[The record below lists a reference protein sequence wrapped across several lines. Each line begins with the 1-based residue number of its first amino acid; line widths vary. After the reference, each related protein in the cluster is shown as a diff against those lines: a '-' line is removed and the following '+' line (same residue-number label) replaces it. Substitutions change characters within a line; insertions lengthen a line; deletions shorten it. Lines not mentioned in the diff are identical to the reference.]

1 MRAGSWQRAQINARP
16 VWTSPLWTPCVICGG
31 KDRTSAERPQATA
44 PVDRA
49 PITNPRRVSTATNYR
64 NRCPLRRTKAA
75 DPRVVSGFAD
85 WSSGFRVPWRPPVSF
100 LAMRAL
106 LANAVLIAAC
116 NVPAPMERSSHGS
129 TGSNVT
135 VAASTAAPSSKA
147 SSLVEGAT
155 PVRPHHEEPVVEC
168 PATIPEN
175 ADDEARLS
183 ALLDEA
189 NQQIGRA
196 QYAAAWTCADRAG
209 DLAPTSVE
217 AQHLRGASLAALG
230 RDAEAQV
237 AYGLALAL
245 DPDDPE
251 TLRAVADFYI
261 NGKGERGRDAL
272 RLGLELAQRGSRRVE
287 ARRRRNPPL
296 VADLAVLEAQA
307 LNDLGRSD
315 EALTRVA
322 AALRIAPGRGD
333 ALHEKGVALF
343 DLSRFADARTV
354 LQKALG
360 IQPDDAY
367 THQMFGLTLE
377 QLGDAE
383 AAEAEFARAI
393 ALAPNELSSPVVI
406 SVAEFRKEVDA
417 FVAALPAERQVRVR
431 AIKIEIA
438 DLPDPTDLAAVKP
451 PFPPTILGL
460 YRGPV
465 GRAVVLPLRPGDEPV
480 SIVLYRKNLA
490 RAVKSRTELSEQ
502 IRDTLLHEIGH
513 LEGFD
518 EDDLRRRGME

>member
-1 MRAGSWQRAQINARP
+1 
-16 VWTSPLWTPCVICGG
+16 
-31 KDRTSAERPQATA
+31 
-44 PVDRA
+44 
-49 PITNPRRVSTATNYR
+49 
-64 NRCPLRRTKAA
+64 
-75 DPRVVSGFAD
+75 
-85 WSSGFRVPWRPPVSF
+85 
-100 LAMRAL
+100 MRAL
-106 LANAVLIAAC
+106 VASAALLVAC
-116 NVPAPMERSSHGS
+116 KAPAPAEKAHPA
-129 TGSNVT
+129 TGSSGAGAT
-135 VAASTAAPSSKA
+135 AAASIATPPSKSA
-147 SSLVEGAT
+147 GLVEGAT
-155 PVRPHHEEPVVEC
+155 PVRPHREESVVEC
-168 PATIPEN
+168 PAVTPDN
-175 ADDEARLS
+175 ADDEARLQ

-189 NQQIGRA
+189 NRQIERA

-209 DLAPTSVE
+209 DLASTSVE
-217 AQHLRGASLAALG
+217 AQHLRGAALAALG
-230 RDAEAQV
+230 RDQEAQV
-237 AYGLALAL
+237 AYSLALAL

-272 RLGLELAQRGSRRVE
+272 RLGLELAQRGSRRAE

-315 EALTRVA
+315 EALVRVG
-322 AALRIAPGRGD
+322 AALRIASGRGD

-343 DLSRFADARTV
+343 DLSRFTEAKAV

-367 THQMFGLTLE
+367 THQMLGLTLE
-377 QLGDAE
+377 QLGDHKTAE
-383 AAEAEFARAI
+383 SELGRAL
-393 ALAPNELSSPVVI
+393 ALAPSELTRPVVI
-406 SVAEFRKEVDA
+406 SVADFQKEVDA
-417 FVAALPAERQVRVR
+417 VVATLPVERRARVR

-438 DLPDPTDLAAVKP
+438 DLPDPIDLAAVSP

-465 GRAVVLPLRPGDEPV
+465 GHPPEQLPAASDEPV

-490 RAVKSRTELSEQ
+490 RAVKSRSELSEQ

-513 LEGFD
+513 LEGLD

>member
-1 MRAGSWQRAQINARP
+1 MRVLLVIAGLLAACRAPAPTEKAPSHAAGSN
-16 VWTSPLWTPCVICGG
+16 
-31 KDRTSAERPQATA
+31 
-44 PVDRA
+44 
-49 PITNPRRVSTATNYR
+49 
-64 NRCPLRRTKAA
+64 
-75 DPRVVSGFAD
+75 
-85 WSSGFRVPWRPPVSF
+85 
-100 LAMRAL
+100 M
-106 LANAVLIAAC
+106 
-116 NVPAPMERSSHGS
+116 
-129 TGSNVT
+129 T
-135 VAASTAAPSSKA
+135 VAASTATPPSKA
-147 SSLVEGAT
+147 GSLVEGAT
-155 PVRPHHEEPVVEC
+155 PVRPHREEPVVEC
-168 PATIPEN
+168 PATIADN
-175 ADDEARLS
+175 ADDEARVS

-189 NQQIGRA
+189 NKQIERA

-209 DLAPTSVE
+209 DLSPTSVE
-217 AQHLRGASLAALG
+217 AQHLRGAALAAMG
-230 RDAEAQV
+230 REQEAQV

-272 RLGLELAQRGSRRVE
+272 RLGLELAQRGSRRAE

-315 EALTRVA
+315 EALARIG

-343 DLSRFADARTV
+343 DLSRFAEAKAA

-360 IQPDDAY
+360 IQPEDAY
-367 THQMFGLTLE
+367 THQMLGLTLE
-377 QLGDAE
+377 QLGDARG
-383 AAEAEFARAI
+383 AEAELLRALE
-393 ALAPNELSSPVVI
+393 LAPTELTRPVLIPVG
-406 SVAEFRKEVDA
+406 EFQKEVDGV
-417 FVAALPAERQVRVR
+417 VASLPAERRARVR
-431 AIKIEIA
+431 AIRIEVA
-438 DLPDPTDLAAVKP
+438 DLPDPADLAAVTP

-465 GRAVVLPLRPGDEPV
+465 GHAASVPPAAGDEPV

-490 RAVKSRTELSEQ
+490 RAVKTRTELSEQ

-513 LEGFD
+513 LEGLD

>member
-1 MRAGSWQRAQINARP
+1 MRA
-16 VWTSPLWTPCVICGG
+16 VL
-31 KDRTSAERPQATA
+31 ATA
-44 PVDRA
+44 
-49 PITNPRRVSTATNYR
+49 
-64 NRCPLRRTKAA
+64 
-75 DPRVVSGFAD
+75 
-85 WSSGFRVPWRPPVSF
+85 
-100 LAMRAL
+100 AL
-106 LANAVLIAAC
+106 LAAC
-116 NVPAPMERSSHGS
+116 KEPPAEKVTHAGSSA
-129 TGSNVT
+129 TA
-135 VAASTAAPSSKA
+135 AASSAVPSSKPGA
-147 SSLVEGAT
+147 LVEGAT
-155 PVRPHHEEPVVEC
+155 VVRPHHEEPVIEC
-168 PATIPEN
+168 PAKIAEN
-175 ADDEARLS
+175 ADDDARLQ

-189 NQQIGRA
+189 NKQIERG

-209 DLAPTSVE
+209 DLSPTSVE
-217 AQHLRGASLAALG
+217 AQHLRGAALAALG
-230 RDAEAQV
+230 RDQEAQV

-272 RLGLELAQRGSRRVE
+272 RLGLELAQRGSRRAE
-287 ARRRRNPPL
+287 ARRRRNPAL

-315 EALTRVA
+315 EALVRVG
-322 AALRIAPGRGD
+322 AALRIAAGRGD

-343 DLSRFADARTV
+343 DLSRFAEARVV
-354 LQKALG
+354 LQKALA

-367 THQMFGLTLE
+367 THQMLGLTLE
-377 QLGDAE
+377 QLGDSKTADSE
-383 AAEAEFARAI
+383 LSRALE
-393 ALAPNELSSPVVI
+393 LAPSELTRPVVI
-406 SVAEFRKEVDA
+406 PSGEFQKEVDA
-417 FVAALPAERQVRVR
+417 VVASLPAERKARVR

-438 DLPDPTDLAAVKP
+438 DLPDPVDLAAVSP

-465 GRAVVLPLRPGDEPV
+465 GRAAEQLPAPGDEPV

-490 RAVKSRTELSEQ
+490 RAVKSRAELSEQ

-513 LEGFD
+513 LEGLD

>member
-1 MRAGSWQRAQINARP
+1 
-16 VWTSPLWTPCVICGG
+16 
-31 KDRTSAERPQATA
+31 
-44 PVDRA
+44 
-49 PITNPRRVSTATNYR
+49 
-64 NRCPLRRTKAA
+64 
-75 DPRVVSGFAD
+75 
-85 WSSGFRVPWRPPVSF
+85 
-100 LAMRAL
+100 
-106 LANAVLIAAC
+106 
-116 NVPAPMERSSHGS
+116 
-129 TGSNVT
+129 
-135 VAASTAAPSSKA
+135 
-147 SSLVEGAT
+147 
-155 PVRPHHEEPVVEC
+155 VEC
-168 PATIPEN
+168 PAIISET
-175 ADDEARLS
+175 ADDEARVS
-183 ALLDEA
+183 ALLEEA
-189 NQQIGRA
+189 NKQIERA
-196 QYAAAWTCADRAG
+196 QYSAAWTCADRAG
-209 DLAPTSVE
+209 DLSPTSVE
-217 AQHLRGASLAALG
+217 AQHLRGAALAALG
-230 RDAEAQV
+230 RDQEAQV

-272 RLGLELAQRGSRRVE
+272 RLGLELAQRGSRRAE

-296 VADLAVLEAQA
+296 IADLAVLEAQA

-315 EALTRVA
+315 EALARIA

-343 DLSRFADARTV
+343 DLSRFAEARTV

-367 THQMFGLTLE
+367 THQMLGLTLE
-377 QLGDAE
+377 QLGDTKAADAE
-383 AAEAEFARAI
+383 LARAFE
-393 ALAPNELSSPVVI
+393 LAPNELGKPVMI
-406 SVAEFRKEVDA
+406 PVAEFRKEVDA
-417 FVAALPAERQVRVR
+417 VVATLPADRRAHVRE
-431 AIKIEIA
+431 IKIEVA
-438 DLPDPTDLAAVKP
+438 DLPDPADLAAVTP

-465 GRAVVLPLRPGDEPV
+465 GHAAELPAGPGDEPV

-513 LEGFD
+513 LEGLD

>member
-1 MRAGSWQRAQINARP
+1 
-16 VWTSPLWTPCVICGG
+16 
-31 KDRTSAERPQATA
+31 
-44 PVDRA
+44 
-49 PITNPRRVSTATNYR
+49 
-64 NRCPLRRTKAA
+64 
-75 DPRVVSGFAD
+75 
-85 WSSGFRVPWRPPVSF
+85 
-100 LAMRAL
+100 MRAL
-106 LANAVLIAAC
+106 LVFAGLLAAC
-116 NVPAPMERSSHGS
+116 NGSAPTEPKVGHGS
-129 TGSNVT
+129 AGSSASA
-135 VAASTAAPSSKA
+135 AASTAIPASKA
-147 SSLVEGAT
+147 GLLVEGAT
-155 PVRPHHEEPVVEC
+155 VVRPHREESVIEC
-168 PATIPEN
+168 PAKIPDN
-175 ADDEARLS
+175 ADDEARVS

-189 NQQIGRA
+189 NKQIERA

-209 DLAPTSVE
+209 DLSPASVE
-217 AQHLRGASLAALG
+217 AQHLRGAALAALG
-230 RDAEAQV
+230 RDQEAQL
-237 AYGLALAL
+237 AYQLALAL

-251 TLRAVADFYI
+251 TLRAVADFYV

-272 RLGLELAQRGSRRVE
+272 RLGLELAQRGSRRAE

-315 EALTRVA
+315 EALGRVA

-343 DLSRFADARTV
+343 DLSRFTEARAV

-367 THQMFGLTLE
+367 THQMLGLTLE
-377 QLGDAE
+377 QLGDART
-383 AAEAEFARAI
+383 AEAELARAHE
-393 ALAPNELSSPVVI
+393 LAPGELTRPVVI
-406 SVAEFRKEVDA
+406 PPAEFQKEVDA
-417 FVAALPAERQVRVR
+417 VVAGLPPSRQARVR
-431 AIKIEIA
+431 TIKIEVA
-438 DLPDPTDLAAVKP
+438 DLPDPVDLAAVTP

-465 GRAVVLPLRPGDEPV
+465 GRAAELPPQPGAEPV

-490 RAVKSRTELSEQ
+490 RAVKSRTELTEQ

-513 LEGFD
+513 LEGLD

>member
-1 MRAGSWQRAQINARP
+1 MRA
-16 VWTSPLWTPCVICGG
+16 PLV
-31 KDRTSAERPQATA
+31 
-44 PVDRA
+44 
-49 PITNPRRVSTATNYR
+49 
-64 NRCPLRRTKAA
+64 
-75 DPRVVSGFAD
+75 FA
-85 WSSGFRVPWRPPVSF
+85 
-100 LAMRAL
+100 AL
-106 LANAVLIAAC
+106 LAAC
-116 NVPAPMERSSHGS
+116 NGSAPTEPKGGHGAAGSSAS
-129 TGSNVT
+129 A
-135 VAASTAAPSSKA
+135 AASTAVPAFKA
-147 SSLVEGAT
+147 GSLVEGAMG
-155 PVRPHHEEPVVEC
+155 VRPHREESVVEC
-168 PATIPEN
+168 PAAIPDN
-175 ADDEARLS
+175 ADDEARVS

-189 NQQIGRA
+189 NKQIERA
-196 QYAAAWTCADRAG
+196 QYGAAWTCADRAG
-209 DLAPTSVE
+209 DLSPSSVE
-217 AQHLRGASLAALG
+217 AQHLRGAALAALG
-230 RDAEAQV
+230 RDQEAQL
-237 AYGLALAL
+237 AYQLALAL

-272 RLGLELAQRGSRRVE
+272 RLGLELAQRGSRKAE

-315 EALTRVA
+315 EALGRVA

-343 DLSRFADARTV
+343 DLSRFTDAKAV

-367 THQMFGLTLE
+367 THQMLGLTLE
-377 QLGDAE
+377 QLGDAR
-383 AAEAEFARAI
+383 AAEAELSRAHE
-393 ALAPNELSSPVVI
+393 LAPSELTRPVVI
-406 SVAEFRKEVDA
+406 PPTEFQKEVDA
-417 FVAALPAERQVRVR
+417 VVAGLPLARQARVR
-431 AIKIEIA
+431 AVKIEIA
-438 DLPDPTDLAAVKP
+438 DLPNPVDLAAVTP

-465 GRAVVLPLRPGDEPV
+465 GHVAELPQQPDDEPV

-490 RAVKSRTELSEQ
+490 RAVKTRTELTEQ

-513 LEGFD
+513 LEGLD

>member
-1 MRAGSWQRAQINARP
+1 MRVLLATAWVLAACKAPASPPADKAQGPAGSNA
-16 VWTSPLWTPCVICGG
+16 
-31 KDRTSAERPQATA
+31 
-44 PVDRA
+44 
-49 PITNPRRVSTATNYR
+49 
-64 NRCPLRRTKAA
+64 
-75 DPRVVSGFAD
+75 
-85 WSSGFRVPWRPPVSF
+85 
-100 LAMRAL
+100 
-106 LANAVLIAAC
+106 
-116 NVPAPMERSSHGS
+116 
-129 TGSNVT
+129 T
-135 VAASTAAPSSKA
+135 VAAAVATPPSKA
-147 SSLVEGAT
+147 GGLVEGAT
-155 PVRPHHEEPVVEC
+155 GVRPHHEEPVVEC
-168 PATIPEN
+168 PISLPDH
-175 ADDEARLS
+175 ADDDARLQ

-189 NQQIGRA
+189 NKQIERA

-209 DLAPTSVE
+209 DLVPTSVE
-217 AQHLRGASLAALG
+217 AQHLRGAALAALG
-230 RDAEAQV
+230 RDQDAQI

-261 NGKGERGRDAL
+261 NGKGDRGRDAL
-272 RLGLELAQRGSRRVE
+272 RLGLELAQRGSRRAE

-315 EALTRVA
+315 EALVRIA
-322 AALRIAPGRGD
+322 AALRIAPARGD

-343 DLSRFADARTV
+343 DLSRFAEAKAI
-354 LQKALG
+354 LHKALAV
-360 IQPDDAY
+360 QPDDAY
-367 THQMFGLTLE
+367 THQMLGLTLE
-377 QLGDAE
+377 QLGDHATADAE
-383 AAEAEFARAI
+383 LARAFE
-393 ALAPNELSSPVVI
+393 LAPSELSKPVVI
-406 SVAEFRKEVDA
+406 PVAEFQKEVEA
-417 FVAALPAERQVRVR
+417 VVATLPPDRRARVR

-438 DLPDPTDLAAVKP
+438 DLPDPVDLAAVSP

-465 GRAVVLPLRPGDEPV
+465 GRGVEHVPAASDEPV

-513 LEGFD
+513 LEGLD